1 MPPDFPTWYAER
13 HGYQPFPW
21 QAALAARIAAGDW
34 PDALDPPTGSG
45 KTAVIDVW
53 LWARLRRLAV
63 PRRLVYVIDRRLVVD
78 SVTAYAN
85 ALAAS
90 LPGDHRLN
98 GRSGG
103 LAAALQRLRDQSA
116 RGVDPCRAAR
126 QRRPV
131 RRR

>member
-1 MPPDFPTWYAER
+1 MPSDFPLWYEER
-13 HGYQPFPW
+13 HGHRPFPW
-21 QAALAARIAAGDW
+21 QESLAARIAAGDW
-34 PDALDPPTGSG
+34 PDALTPPTGSG

-53 LWARLRRLAV
+53 LWAWLQGHPA